1 MLHEGTKLAIFP
13 VGCEPVTIVTNGCY
27 KSGFHGIYGD
37 FFVTMS
43 FLGVGGML
51 VCSGFGSEFVSICLQ
66 TPTPYTLGSPVV
78 YNCVCFELF

>member
-1 MLHEGTKLAIFP
+1 MGVTRAVFMGFMVIFLLQ
-13 VGCEPVTIVTNGCY
+13 CR
-27 KSGFHGIYGD
+27 
-37 FFVTMS
+37 